1 MADVAPR
8 SERLC
13 AAVVP
18 AGRSTTRSWRTDTR
32 LVTRPRCRPSV
43 DRSYPPT
50 SPGDYCLDRCRC
62 SLEKTRSRPLEM
74 SCSRDGLIRMSARDL
89 KRIALLSE
97 VLVGRQA
104 GDYLHKP
111 ASYAKMPLRTRTH
124 SRQASRF
131 LIIQTQSLLHRL
143 RGHLRSLNLSRHG
156 HHRFTLYRNR
166 FCPIGAV
173 YFAVFARLR

>member
-32 LVTRPRCRPSV
+32 LVIRPRCRPPV

-62 SLEKTRSRPLEM
+62 SLEKPSPRPLEI
-74 SCSRDGLIRMSARDL
+74 CSRDGLIRMSAGDL

-104 GDYLHKP
+104 GITYTQARAIREDATTDENALPPGIAISYYSDSIFTSP
-111 ASYAKMPLRTRTH
+111 ASR
-124 SRQASRF
+124 ASPQ
-131 LIIQTQSLLHRL
+131 L
-143 RGHLRSLNLSRHG
+143 
-156 HHRFTLYRNR
+156 
-166 FCPIGAV
+166 
-173 YFAVFARLR
+173 

>member
-32 LVTRPRCRPSV
+32 LVIRPRCRPPV

-62 SLEKTRSRPLEM
+62 SLEKPGPRPLEI
-74 SCSRDGLIRMSARDL
+74 CSRDGLIRMSAGDL

-104 GDYLHKP
+104 GDYLHTSPRHTRRCHYGRERTP
-111 ASYAKMPLRTRTH
+111 ARHRD
-124 SRQASRF
+124 F
-131 LIIQTQSLLHRL
+131 LLFR
-143 RGHLRSLNLSRHG
+143 LNLY
-156 HHRFTLYRNR
+156 FTGFAGISAALTSAGMATTGLP
-166 FCPIGAV
+166 FIGTG
-173 YFAVFARLR
+173 FAP